1 MKLELALSFSFYT
14 ICEIYILYYTSILHF
29 CEMATSSSVDW
40 QSTKKTVLERSCH
53 MFNNPFMSDIKFT
66 CEDSTKSFYAHKYVL
81 GTSSAVFHAMF
92 YGDLAETKAVVHL
105 SDTDEE
111 SLEQFLCFIYTD
123 KCDLTADNV
132 VSVMYLSK
140 KYIVPFLTEKC
151 VKIMENCLDVENVLR
166 ILEQAIHFDEGELEM
181 KCLHLVES
189 HTAEVAS
196 TEAFNNI
203 SQKTLTSILKRDN
216 LNIPEVEL
224 FQAVLKWCDEQC
236 SKTQLEVSGE
246 NRRAVLQDAVYDIA
260 FLSMSHEDFA
270 KHVHLSGLLSAEEM
284 VSVYGKLGGIEV
296 PCVKWKRRK
305 QKQKSFVRI
314 ARFLSSNLKTP
325 DTMWQY
331 TRGRPDCLS
340 FSVDRKVLFHG
351 VRLFG
356 DRDGSQY
363 NVVLEHNGTEIVRG
377 SFTSKIDKDDIP
389 GYDVMVSSPV
399 IVNKGSS
406 VIIAATISGPKSC
419 YGERGKAEVKSG
431 RFTVKLDDKGLEYLV
446 ENTNG
451 TSRTTGQFHQIFISD
466 VEP

>member
-1 MKLELALSFSFYT
+1 
-14 ICEIYILYYTSILHF
+14 
-29 CEMATSSSVDW
+29 MAMSNSVDW

-66 CEDSTKSFYAHKYVL
+66 CEDSSKSFYAHKYVL
-81 GTSSAVFHAMF
+81 GTSSAVLHAMF

-140 KYIVPFLTEKC
+140 KYIVPSLTEKC
-151 VKIMENCLDVENVLR
+151 VEIMENSLDVENVLR
-166 ILEQAIHFDEGELEM
+166 ILEQAIHFDEDELE
-181 KCLHLVES
+181 KICLHLVES
-189 HTAEVAS
+189 HTAVVAA
-196 TEAFNNI
+196 TEAFSNI
-203 SQKTLTSILKRDN
+203 SHKTLACVLKRDQ

-236 SKTQLEVSGE
+236 SKKQLEVSGE
-246 NRRAVLQDAVYDIA
+246 NRRAVLQDAVYDVA

-305 QKQKSFVRI
+305 LNRLVTFVRI
-314 ARFLSSNLKTP
+314 SRFLLSNVNNPSDMWAYTTGKP
-325 DTMWQY
+325 D
-331 TRGRPDCLS
+331 GLS
-340 FSVDRKVLFHG
+340 ISINRKALFHG

-356 DRDGSQY
+356 DRGGSQY
-363 NVVLEHNGTEIVRG
+363 KVVLKLDGSEVVSG
-377 SFTSKIDKDDIP
+377 SFTSKSDKDDIP
-389 GYDVMVSSPV
+389 VFDVMLSSPV
-399 IVNKGSS
+399 IVKKGSTVKIS
-406 VIIAATISGPKSC
+406 ATISGPISC
-419 YGERGKAEVKSG
+419 YGQSGMAKVERGSL
-431 RFTVKLDDKGLEYLV
+431 TVTFSDYTNDKG
-446 ENTNG
+446 TNG
-451 TSRTTGQFHQIFISD
+451 TTCSMGQFYEILISD
-466 VEP
+466 AES

>member
-1 MKLELALSFSFYT
+1 
-14 ICEIYILYYTSILHF
+14 
-29 CEMATSSSVDW
+29 
-40 QSTKKTVLERSCH
+40 

-140 KYIVPFLTEKC
+140 KYIVPSLTKKC
-151 VKIMENCLDVENVLR
+151 VEIMENSLDVENVLR
-166 ILEQAIHFDEGELEM
+166 ILEQAIHFDEDELEM

-189 HTAEVAS
+189 RTAEVAA

-203 SQKTLTSILKRDN
+203 SHKTLTSILKRDN
-216 LNIPEVEL
+216 LNIPEVAL

-236 SKTQLEVSGE
+236 SKKQLKVSGE
-246 NRRAVLQDAVYDIA
+246 NRRAVLQDAVYDVA

-284 VSVYGKLGGIEV
+284 VSVYGTLCGAEL
-296 PCVKWKRRK
+296 PCVKWKKRRSNCLVK
-305 QKQKSFVRI
+305 FVRI
-314 ARFLSSNLKTP
+314 ARFLLSNVKNPSKIFSRWT
-325 DTMWQY
+325 Y
-331 TRGRPDCLS
+331 TSGKPDCLS
-340 FSVDRKVLFHG
+340 FSVNRKALFHG

-356 DRDGSQY
+356 DREGSQY
-363 NVVLEHNGTEIVRG
+363 KVVLKLDGTELVSG
-377 SFTSKIDKDDIP
+377 SFTSKVNKDDIS
-389 GYDVMVSSPV
+389 GFDVMVSPPV
-399 IVNKGSS
+399 IVKKGSTVKIS
-406 VIIAATISGPKSC
+406 ATISGPISC
-419 YGERGKAEVKSG
+419 FGENGMAKVERGAL
-431 RFTVKLDDKGLEYLV
+431 TVTFNNYTIDK
-446 ENTNG
+446 NTNG
-451 TSRTTGQFHQIFISD
+451 TICSEGQFYEIFISD
-466 VEP
+466 AES